1 MLKKDQNKIK
11 FLFKNISDPRVNRTK
26 YYSLESILYIV
37 ICATMAGIDDFV
49 GCADYAENNFEE
61 LSKIIDLS
69 NGVPSHDT
77 IGRVISLLDVDD
89 FYQSFD
95 DFVNMIVVK
104 FHHVVLNFRDF
115 YCCVI
120 LRKPYF

>member
-1 MLKKDQNKIK
+1 
-11 FLFKNISDPRVNRTK
+11 
-26 YYSLESILYIV
+26 
-37 ICATMAGIDDFV
+37 MAGIDDFV